1 MVNLR
6 KAGIQ
11 DCETIFTWRNHPK
24 VREYFFDNRALTYD
38 EHRDWF
44 KTSLEM
50 RDRIILIASE
60 GNRPVGVI
68 RFDFGTLG
76 PDTAEIDI
84 YVSPEDQSRGLGKTI
99 LMEGTAWIKKNTG
112 IKRLFARV
120 KWDNKASIRM
130 FKGCGFKESY
140 IAFLKE
146 V

>member
-1 MVNLR
+1 
-6 KAGIQ
+6 
-11 DCETIFTWRNHPK
+11 
-24 VREYFFDNRALTYD
+24 LT
-38 EHRDWF
+38 
-44 KTSLEM
+44 TVPL

-84 YVSPEDQSRGLGKTI
+84 YVSPEDQGRGLGKTI

-120 KWDNKASIRM
+120 KSDNKASIRM